1 LQSIFVNLKNNE
13 IVVIIFKKKRVSRM
27 ITNTELEYKG
37 DLYPSEIVSF
47 KQEGDSVYFHT
58 DNSVILKLT
67 VLRDSMIRFRYT
79 TKGYFSNDFSY
90 AIDKSHSHG
99 YNFLEVTE
107 DNHHYQIKTSKV
119 QCRIQKIDMRVSIYD
134 LNENVL
140 LEDELGFH
148 WEESYEYG
156 GNIVK
161 MSKASKDGECF
172 YGLGDK
178 ATQLNLKGKRVE
190 NFATDQYAFS
200 KDQEPLYKVVPFYI
214 GLQKKESYGIFFD
227 NTFRT
232 YFDFCH
238 ERRNVTSFWAEGGEM
253 NYYFIYGPLM
263 QDVVTTYTDLTGKPE
278 LPPLWALGYHQC
290 KWSYYPESNVKE
302 VAAKFREL
310 QIPCDAIYLDIDY
323 MDGFRCFIWNKNY
336 FPDPKRMVAELAED
350 GFKTIVIIDPGIKI
364 DKEYS
369 IYKEALEKDY
379 FCKRAD
385 GPFMKGKVWPGE
397 CNFPDYTNPEVREW
411 WAGLFKELISDIGV
425 KGVWNDMNEPA
436 VMEVPNKTFPMDVRH
451 NYDGNPCSHR
461 KAHNIY
467 GTQMARATYHGVKRF
482 AYPKRPFVIT
492 RSAYAGAQRYTSSW
506 TGDNVASW
514 EHLWIANI
522 QVQRMCISGMGFTGS
537 DIGGFAE
544 QPSGELYARWIQLGV
559 FHPFCRT
566 HSSGDHG
573 DQEPWAFDEEV
584 IDITRKFV
592 NLRYQ
597 LLPYLYTMFWQY
609 IEEGIPMLKPLVYYD
624 QDDTQTHYRNDEF
637 IFGNQILVCPILEP
651 NSLGRR
657 MYIPNGQWYNYW
669 TNEFISGGKEIWVDT
684 KFDQIPIFVKAG
696 AIIPKYPVQQYV
708 GEKEITE
715 LTLDLYF
722 NEGKEKSEI
731 YEDAQDGYDYKK
743 GRYSLLS
750 LQTIGKEKELI
761 VQLHKEGKYITSYS
775 TFKINLFGLPFS
787 VKEIEIDNVKIDF
800 DRKSL
805 DKENYL
811 IIDKEFTELHI
822 IGN

>member
-1 LQSIFVNLKNNE
+1 
-13 IVVIIFKKKRVSRM
+13 M

-37 DLYPSEIVSF
+37 NQYPSKVVSF
-47 KQEGDSVYFHT
+47 EQDVDSVYFYT
-58 DNSVILKLT
+58 DNNVILKIT
-67 VLRDSMIRFRYT
+67 VLRDSMLRFRYT

-90 AIDKSHSHG
+90 AIDKTHSHG
-99 YNFLEVTE
+99 YNFLEVTSE
-107 DNHHYQIKTSKV
+107 KEYYQIKTSKLL
-119 QCRIQKIDMRVSIYD
+119 CRIQKSDLRSCVLD

-148 WEESYEYG
+148 WEESYDFG

-161 MSKASKDGECF
+161 MSKVSKDGECF

-178 ATQLNLKGKRVE
+178 ATQSNLKGKRLE

-214 GLQKKESYGIFFD
+214 GLQKKQAYGIFFD

-232 YFDFCH
+232 NFDFCH
-238 ERRNVTSFWAEGGEM
+238 ERRNITSFWAEGGEM
-253 NYYFIYGPLM
+253 NYYFIYGPQM
-263 QDVVTTYTDLTGKPE
+263 QNVVTTYTDLTGKPE

-290 KWSYYPESNVKE
+290 KWSYFPESNVK
-302 VAAKFREL
+302 AITSKFREL

-323 MDGFRCFIWNKNY
+323 MEGFRCFTWNKEY
-336 FPDPKRMVAELAED
+336 FPDPKRMVAELADD
-350 GFKTIVIIDPGIKI
+350 GFKTIVIIDPGIKV
-364 DKEYS
+364 DKEYWV
-369 IYKEALEKDY
+369 YKEALANDY

-385 GPFMKGKVWPGE
+385 GPYMKGKVWPGD
-397 CNFPDYTNPEVREW
+397 CNFPDYTHPEVRAW

-451 NYDGNPCSHR
+451 DYDGNPCSHR

-467 GTQMARATYHGVKRF
+467 GMQMARATYHGVKRF

-492 RSAYAGAQRYTSSW
+492 RAAYAGTQRYTSSW
-506 TGDNVASW
+506 TGDNVATW

-522 QVQRMCISGMGFTGS
+522 QVQRMCLSGMGFTGS

-609 IEEGIPMLKPLVYYD
+609 IEEGIPMLKPLVYFD
-624 QDDTQTHYRNDEF
+624 QDDIQTYYRNDEF

-657 MYIPNGQWYNYW
+657 MYVPRGKWYNYW
-669 TNEFISGGKEIWVDT
+669 TNEMISGGKEMWVDT

-696 AIIPKYPVQQYV
+696 AVIPKYPVQQYV
-708 GEKEITE
+708 GELDFDE

-722 NEGKEKSEI
+722 NEGKEKSVV

-750 LQTIGKEKELI
+750 FQTIGKEKELI
-761 VQLHKEGKYITSYS
+761 IQLHKEGKYDTNYS
-775 TFKINLFGLPFS
+775 KYRINLFGLPFKI
-787 VKEIEIDNVKIDF
+787 KEIEIDNERF
-800 DRKSL
+800 AY
-805 DKENYL
+805 DKTMFEKEHCL
-811 IIDKEFTELHI
+811 IVDKEFSELHI
-822 IGN
+822 FGK

>member
-1 LQSIFVNLKNNE
+1 
-13 IVVIIFKKKRVSRM
+13 M
-27 ITNTELEYKG
+27 ITNTELEFKG
-37 DLYPSEIVSF
+37 DLYPSKIVSF
-47 KQEGDSVYFHT
+47 EHDADSVYFHT
-58 DNSVILKLT
+58 GNSVILKVT
-67 VLRDSMIRFRYT
+67 VLRDSLIRFRYT
-79 TKGYFSNDFSY
+79 TKGYFSKDFSY
-90 AIDKSHSHG
+90 AIDKNYSQG

-107 DNHHYQIKTSKV
+107 EAEFYKIQTSKV
-119 QCRIQKIDMRVSIYD
+119 KCIIQKRDLRVSILD
-134 LNENVL
+134 LNNNIL

-148 WEESYEYG
+148 WEESYEFG
-156 GNIVK
+156 GNVVK

-178 ATQLNLKGKRVE
+178 ATQMNLKGKRLE
-190 NFATDQYAFS
+190 NFATDQYAFQ

-214 GLQKKESYGIFFD
+214 GLQNKQAYGIFFD

-232 YFDFCH
+232 FFDFCH
-238 ERRNVTSFWAEGGEM
+238 ERRNITSFWSEGGEM
-253 NYYFIYGPLM
+253 NYYFIYGPHM
-263 QDVVTTYTDLTGKPE
+263 EDVVTSYTDLTGKPE

-310 QIPCDAIYLDIDY
+310 KIPCDAIYLDIDY
-323 MDGFRCFIWNKNY
+323 MEGFRCFTWNKEY

-350 GFKTIVIIDPGIKI
+350 GFKTVVIIDPGIKI

-369 IYKEALEKDY
+369 VYKEALEKDY

-385 GPFMKGKVWPGE
+385 GPYMKGKVWPGE

-451 NYDGNPCSHR
+451 DYDGNPCSHR

-482 AYPKRPFVIT
+482 AYPKRPFIIT
-492 RSAYAGAQRYTSSW
+492 RSAYAGAQRYSSSW
-506 TGDNVASW
+506 TGDNVATW

-522 QVQRMCISGMGFTGS
+522 QVQRMSISGMGFTGS

-544 QPSGELYARWIQLGV
+544 QPSGELYTRWVQLAV

-597 LLPYLYTMFWQY
+597 FLPYLYTMFWQY

-624 QDDTQTHYRNDEF
+624 QADTQTHYRNDEF

-651 NSLGRR
+651 NAIGRR
-657 MYIPNGQWYNYW
+657 MYIPSGQWYNYW
-669 TNEFISGGKEIWVDT
+669 TNNLVTGGKEIWVDT
-684 KFDQIPIFVKAG
+684 KYDEIPVFVKAG
-696 AIIPKYPVQQYV
+696 SVIPKYPVQQYV
-708 GEKEITE
+708 GELEFDE
-715 LTLDLYF
+715 LTLDLYYK
-722 NEGKEKSEI
+722 EGKEKSVV

-743 GRYSLLS
+743 GRYSFLTFQL
-750 LQTIGKEKELI
+750 TGKDTELNI
-761 VQLHKEGKYITSYS
+761 QLHKEGKYDTSYS
-775 TFKINLFGLPFS
+775 KYKINLIGLPFKITS
-787 VKEIEIDNVKIDF
+787 IEIDNEKFATDMEALER
-800 DRKSL
+800 DS
-805 DKENYL
+805 YL
-811 IIDKEFTELHI
+811 IVVKEFNVLHI
-822 IGN
+822 TGE

>member
-1 LQSIFVNLKNNE
+1 
-13 IVVIIFKKKRVSRM
+13 M

-37 DLYPSEIVSF
+37 DLYPTKIVSF
-47 KQEGDSVYFHT
+47 EHDVDSIYFHT
-58 DNSVILKLT
+58 DNSVILKVT
-67 VLRDSMIRFRYT
+67 VLRDSLIRFRFT
-79 TKGYFSNDFSY
+79 TKGYFSTDFSY

-107 DNHHYQIKTSKV
+107 HQEYYQIKTSKV
-119 QCRIQKIDMRVSIYD
+119 KCCIQKIDMRLSIFD
-134 LNENVL
+134 LKDAII

-178 ATQLNLKGKRVE
+178 ATQMNLKGKRLE
-190 NFATDQYAFS
+190 NFATDQYAFQ

-214 GLQKKESYGIFFD
+214 GLQNKQSYGIFFD

-238 ERRNVTSFWAEGGEM
+238 ERRNVTSYWAEGGEM
-253 NYYFIYGPLM
+253 NYYFIYGPQM

-290 KWSYYPESNVKE
+290 KWSYYPESNFKAI
-302 VAAKFREL
+302 AAKFREL
-310 QIPCDAIYLDIDY
+310 KIPCDALYLDIDY
-323 MDGFRCFIWNKNY
+323 MDGFRCFTWNKDY

-350 GFKTIVIIDPGIKI
+350 GFKTVVIIDPGIKI

-369 IYKEALEKDY
+369 VYKEALEKDY

-385 GPFMKGKVWPGE
+385 GPYMKGKVWPGE
-397 CNFPDYTNPEVREW
+397 CNFPDYTNPAVREW

-451 NYDGNPCSHR
+451 DYDGNPCSHR

-492 RSAYAGAQRYTSSW
+492 RSAYAGAQRYSSSW
-506 TGDNVASW
+506 TGDNIATW

-522 QVQRMCISGMGFTGS
+522 QMQRMSISGMGFTGS

-609 IEEGIPMLKPLVYYD
+609 IEEGIPMLKPLVYFD
-624 QDDTQTHYRNDEF
+624 QEDTQTHYRNDEF

-651 NSLGRR
+651 NAVGRR
-657 MYIPNGQWYNYW
+657 MYLPRSIWYNYW
-669 TNEFISGGKEIWVDT
+669 TNEQVKGGKEIWVDT

-696 AIIPKYPVQQYV
+696 AVIPKYPVQQYV
-708 GEKEITE
+708 GELEFEE
-715 LTLDLYF
+715 LTLDVYYK
-722 NEGKEKSEI
+722 EGKEKSVV

-743 GRYSLLS
+743 GRYSFLS
-750 LQTIGKEKELI
+750 FQATGKEMELNI
-761 VQLHKEGKYITSYS
+761 QLHKEGKYDTNYS
-775 TFKINLFGLPFS
+775 KYKINLIGLPFK
-787 VKEIEIDNVKIDF
+787 VKMIEIDNVEVSF
-800 DRKSL
+800 DINTLEISG
-805 DKENYL
+805 YL
-811 IIDKEFTELHI
+811 IVDKEFTALHI
-822 IGN
+822 SGE

>member
-1 LQSIFVNLKNNE
+1 
-13 IVVIIFKKKRVSRM
+13 M

-47 KQEGDSVYFHT
+47 KHEGDSVYFYT
-58 DNSVILKLT
+58 DNNVILKVS
-67 VLRDSMIRFRYT
+67 VLRDSLIRFRFT

-90 AIDKSHSHG
+90 AIDTTQLHG
-99 YNFLEVTE
+99 YNFLELSE
-107 DNHHYQIKTSKV
+107 EPDQYQIKTSKV
-119 QCRIQKIDMRVSIYD
+119 KCIIQKEDLRLSILD
-134 LNENVL
+134 LDNVIL

-148 WEESYEYG
+148 WEESYEFG

-161 MSKASKDGECF
+161 MSKASREGESF

-178 ATQLNLKGKRVE
+178 ATQLNLKGKRLE
-190 NFATDQYAFS
+190 NFATDQYAFQ
-200 KDQEPLYKVVPFYI
+200 KEQEPLYKVVPFYI
-214 GLQKKESYGIFFD
+214 GLQNKKAYGIFFD

-232 YFDFCH
+232 FFDFCH

-253 NYYFIYGPLM
+253 NYYFIHGPLM

-278 LPPLWALGYHQC
+278 LPPLWTLGYHQC
-290 KWSYYPESNVKE
+290 KWSYYPEKNLKD

-310 QIPCDAIYLDIDY
+310 KIPCDAIYLDIDY
-323 MDGFRCFIWNKNY
+323 MEGFRCFTWNKEY
-336 FPDPKRMVAELAED
+336 FPDPKRMVAELAKD

-369 IYKEALEKDY
+369 VYKEALEKDY

-385 GPFMKGKVWPGE
+385 GPYMKGKVWPGE

-411 WAGLFKELISDIGV
+411 WAGLFKELVSEIGV

-482 AYPKRPFVIT
+482 SYPKRPFVIT
-492 RSAYAGAQRYTSSW
+492 RSAYSGAQRYSSSW

-514 EHLWIANI
+514 EHLWIANV
-522 QVQRMCISGMGFTGS
+522 QVQRMSISGMGFTGS

-592 NLRYQ
+592 SLRYQ

-624 QDDTQTHYRNDEF
+624 QEDIQTHYRNDEF

-651 NSLGRR
+651 NSIGRR
-657 MYIPNGQWYNYW
+657 MYVPHGQWYNYW
-669 TNEFISGGKEIWVDT
+669 TGKVIKGGKEMWVDS
-684 KFDQIPIFVKAG
+684 KFDEIPLFIKAG

-708 GEKEITE
+708 GELEFDE
-715 LTLDLYF
+715 LTLDLYYK
-722 NEGKEKSEI
+722 EGKEKSVV

-743 GRYSLLS
+743 GRYSFLTF
-750 LQTIGKEKELI
+750 QMTAKENEI
-761 VQLHKEGKYITSYS
+761 SIQLHKEGKYETTYS
-775 TFKINLFGLPFS
+775 KYKINCIGLPFKVAS
-787 VKEIEIDNVKIDF
+787 IKIDNEDVFF
-800 DRKSL
+800 DTEAFEKEHSL
-805 DKENYL
+805 
-811 IIDKEFTELHI
+811 IVDKEFSVLHI
-822 IGN
+822 IGA